1 MGAFHLYNILFIS
14 SDFTPFSELHQELKK
29 DFLSVYEYSH
39 NAFEEYKMILQDIDF
54 VIMRAEQ
61 SFADTV
67 LTMKMIKTFA
77 KAPLYLL
84 TDHLS
89 EDEVTHY
96 MEQGAEGNIEL
107 PYNAK
112 MVAARIKAV
121 LRFLHSVERPHTNI
135 QRLGRI
141 QLHLD
146 NRDISVDGR
155 IIPLT
160 EVEFKIVKILIE
172 HRDVAVSKDRII
184 QTVWDNNDSAT
195 DNALGI
201 HITRLRKKLRCSDG
215 RELIETVWGLG
226 YRINLK
232 HCES

>member
-1 MGAFHLYNILFIS
+1 MYNILFIS
-14 SDFTPFSELHQELKK
+14 SDVTPFLELQQELKK

-39 NAFEEYKMILQDIDF
+39 DAFEEYKMILQDIDF
-54 VIMRAEQ
+54 VIMRVEH
-61 SFADTV
+61 SFDDTV
-67 LTMKMIKTFA
+67 QTMKMIKTFA

-89 EDEVTHY
+89 EDEITHY

-146 NRDISVDGR
+146 NREMIVDGQV
-155 IIPLT
+155 IPLT
-160 EVEFKIVKILIE
+160 EVEFRIVKLLVDN
-172 HRDVAVSKDRII
+172 RDLAVSKDRII
-184 QTVWDNNDSAT
+184 QTVWDHNDSAT

-201 HITRLRKKLRCSDG
+201 HITRLRKKLKCSDG
-215 RELIETVWGLG
+215 HELIETVWGLG

>member
-1 MGAFHLYNILFIS
+1 MYNILFIS
-14 SDFTPFSELHQELKK
+14 SDVTPFLELQQELKK

-39 NAFEEYKMILQDIDF
+39 DAFEEYKMILQDIDF
-54 VIMRAEQ
+54 VIMRVEH
-61 SFADTV
+61 SFDDTV
-67 LTMKMIKTFA
+67 QTMKMIKTFA

-89 EDEVTHY
+89 EDEITHY

-146 NRDISVDGR
+146 NREIIVDGQV
-155 IIPLT
+155 IPLT
-160 EVEFKIVKILIE
+160 EVEFRIVKLLVE
-172 HRDVAVSKDRII
+172 NRDLAVSKDRII
-184 QTVWDNNDSAT
+184 HSVWDNDDSAT

-201 HITRLRKKLRCSDG
+201 HITRLRKKLKCSDG
-215 RELIETVWGLG
+215 HELIETVWGLG